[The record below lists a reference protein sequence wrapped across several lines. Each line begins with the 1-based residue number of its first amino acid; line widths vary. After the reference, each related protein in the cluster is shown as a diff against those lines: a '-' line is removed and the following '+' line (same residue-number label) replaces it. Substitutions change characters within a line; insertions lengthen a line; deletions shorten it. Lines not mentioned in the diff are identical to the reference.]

1 MVKINFWINQSPRI
15 PLTLNIKITCKNG
28 KWKMW
33 KKNATILA
41 ATSSMAWNLT
51 NLMITIEIF
60 AYGALQNSVW
70 DVTTRKLN
78 ITFCSKFANINQ
90 IAGDLHG
97 MCHGIDFFPS
107 KDQDNKNTKYK
118 LALDD
123 F

>member
-1 MVKINFWINQSPRI
+1 MQ
-15 PLTLNIKITCKNG
+15 
-28 KWKMW
+28 KWKMENV
-33 KKNATILA
+33 KKECYNIGCNQLHGVKLKKPNNYHWDIRLW
-41 ATSSMAWNLT
+41 SV
-51 NLMITIEIF
+51 
-60 AYGALQNSVW
+60 QNSVW
-70 DVTTRKLN
+70 DVTTKKLN

-97 MCHGIDFFPS
+97 MCRGIDFFPS